1 MAGDRPGELVD
12 RAYQVGDSA
21 TAETAPAANR
31 RRLIRG
37 LGIVQIVLG
46 IIFCAGFMI
55 MFGLAAQDAATPLA
69 VLLVYG
75 IPAANLLLTGIGSVK
90 LARWS
95 RRATLISAALWLGL
109 IVLVEA
115 RSLSL
120 GFRGMTYEM
129 WLTSG
134 ILLAGL
140 ALAIVLIV
148 AYTRPS
154 VRATFER
161 GQTS

>member
-1 MAGDRPGELVD
+1 MSGDRLSDIVD

-21 TAETAPAANR
+21 TAATVPLADR
-31 RRLIRG
+31 RGLIRG

-46 IIFCAGFMI
+46 ILCCAGFMM
-55 MFGLAAQDAATPLA
+55 MFGLAAQDAATPLS
-69 VLLVYG
+69 VLLIYG

-109 IVLVEA
+109 IVLVEG